1 MRFWIK
7 VLLLSLLSVMV
18 LNAQT
23 DRAFR
28 EQDSSLKS
36 EEIATLHIGKKYAVI
51 IGINSYK
58 NGINPLK
65 TAVNDA
71 KAVEKILKEVYGF
84 ETILITDNLAT
95 KDYILETIE
104 SIAKKVKANDQIIIY
119 YGGHGYFEKQTD
131 TAYWIPSDAKSDSF
145 VKGIKSKD
153 ISDLLKMSESKQ
165 VLIVSDSCYS
175 GTMDRDNSIQWKSQ
189 SDTRASF
196 LQKQLYEKSR
206 VLLSSAGNEPV
217 SDGYGEHSIFAKYF
231 IKKLKE
237 FEKDIFTAEEL
248 YISYKEPISGN
259 SSQTPEYKGIMAS
272 GHESGDFV
280 FVKKVIKQLTQQVQ
294 NVEQVVKP
302 VTHKDVVVIDG
313 LWYQNQPF
321 TKEYKWEDAKNY
333 CNNLNLAGHDNWRL
347 PTRDELMKLGNIELY
362 QSYNDDNLVKWMDNN
377 MDKRITNS
385 KGYSYFIK
393 KEFIEN
399 MPFLNKKR
407 PYDGFWSI
415 TEDNDFDFVARYV
428 IFSLGNDEST
438 TKSSKNYTLCVR
450 GE

>member
-1 MRFWIK
+1 MRLWIK

-104 SIAKKVKANDQIIIY
+104 SIAKKVKANDQMLIY

-206 VLLSSAGNEPV
+206 VLLSSGGNEPV

-259 SSQTPEYKGIMAS
+259 SSQTPEYKGITAS

-294 NVEQVVKP
+294 NVEQVIKP
-302 VTHKDVVVIDG
+302 VEQITKPIVQESKITNFIEAPKDVVIVDG

-321 TKEYKWEDAKNY
+321 TEEYELKEAREY
-333 CNNLNLAGHDNWRL
+333 CNNLTLAEKSDWRL
-347 PTRDELMKLGNIELY
+347 PTQEELKKLGT
-362 QSYNDDNLVKWMDNN
+362 QSKNTNL
-377 MDKRITNS
+377 
-385 KGYSYFIK
+385 KGYTYYIDSRFVEHMPRPSNGKYNIVFFWTST
-393 KEFIEN
+393 EFSKDSEGTWMVN
-399 MPFLNKKR
+399 FGNGS
-407 PYDGFWSI
+407 DSWGFDML
-415 TEDNDFDFVARYV
+415 E
-428 IFSLGNDEST
+428 G
-438 TKSSKNYTLCVR
+438 YTLCVR